1 MVEDGI
7 CRLLELI
14 RHSPRR
20 SNLEL
25 INAGRHVRQ
34 RRNTFFLLPPLR
46 RHSVCGKL
54 EVAAVR
60 TTQEPHMST
69 SLEAIQAEASRL
81 SPTDR
86 SRLLEHLIA
95 SLEVDDE
102 VEAAWEAVA
111 DEREADL
118 ESEKVRPV
126 AFEDAI
132 ARLESRF
139 PG

>member
-1 MVEDGI
+1 
-7 CRLLELI
+7 
-14 RHSPRR
+14 
-20 SNLEL
+20 
-25 INAGRHVRQ
+25 
-34 RRNTFFLLPPLR
+34 
-46 RHSVCGKL
+46 
-54 EVAAVR
+54 
-60 TTQEPHMST
+60 MST
-69 SLEAIQAEASRL
+69 SLEALQAEASRL
-81 SPTDR
+81 SPSDR

-118 ESEKVRPV
+118 ESGKVRPV

-132 ARLESRF
+132 ARLEARF

>member
-1 MVEDGI
+1 
-7 CRLLELI
+7 
-14 RHSPRR
+14 
-20 SNLEL
+20 
-25 INAGRHVRQ
+25 
-34 RRNTFFLLPPLR
+34 
-46 RHSVCGKL
+46 
-54 EVAAVR
+54 
-60 TTQEPHMST
+60 MST
-69 SLEAIQAEASRL
+69 SLEALQAEVSRL

-118 ESEKVRPV
+118 EAGRVHPV

-132 ARLESRF
+132 SRLEARF

>member
-1 MVEDGI
+1 
-7 CRLLELI
+7 
-14 RHSPRR
+14 
-20 SNLEL
+20 
-25 INAGRHVRQ
+25 
-34 RRNTFFLLPPLR
+34 
-46 RHSVCGKL
+46 
-54 EVAAVR
+54 
-60 TTQEPHMST
+60 MST
-69 SLEAIQAEASRL
+69 SLEAIQAEVSRL
-81 SPTDR
+81 SPADR

-118 ESEKVRPV
+118 ESGKVRPV

-132 ARLESRF
+132 ARLEARF